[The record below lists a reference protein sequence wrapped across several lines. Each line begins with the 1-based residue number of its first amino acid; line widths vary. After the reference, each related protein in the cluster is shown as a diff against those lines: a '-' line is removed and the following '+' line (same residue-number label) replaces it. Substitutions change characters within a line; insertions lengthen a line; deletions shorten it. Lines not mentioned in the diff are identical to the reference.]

1 MLDIFIKYHLFLKQI
16 ILSSMRIYLE
26 LSEELL
32 VSVENL
38 SYYSEF
44 FDKKIGFW
52 TNMIITEL
60 FRDYFSIG

>member
-1 MLDIFIKYHLFLKQI
+1 
-16 ILSSMRIYLE
+16 MRIYLE